1 MEKACE
7 TFNVSKIPELML
19 VIYIYQNAKLRR
31 SPYSVA
37 FFVVLYH
44 PRKNFRFLFKLNEY
58 LTEEEIMKV
67 VNF

>member
-37 FFVVLYH
+37 FFVVLSKEYFH
-44 PRKNFRFLFKLNEY
+44 SHETLALRTPRN
-58 LTEEEIMKV
+58 
-67 VNF
+67 

>member
-31 SPYSVA
+31 SAHSVG
-37 FFVVLYH
+37 FFWGFIPV
-44 PRKNFRFLFKLNEY
+44 
-58 LTEEEIMKV
+58 TEKFSIPFQTK
-67 VNF
+67 